1 MWNEII
7 TLIYL
12 EPNEML
18 TILLFK
24 SSFTHWKSNTLS
36 VITKI
41 LLMEAKYINILH
53 FSWQEMSKNLTQIF
67 VINATEIRFVT
78 SHTSHKRKSHIYS
91 HTDHRQWV

>member
-18 TILLFK
+18 TIVLFK

-41 LLMEAKYINILH
+41 LLMEAKYCISISYIFLGRKCQKILH
-53 FSWQEMSKNLTQIF
+53 K
-67 VINATEIRFVT
+67 
-78 SHTSHKRKSHIYS
+78 YS
-91 HTDHRQWV
+91 